1 MFGPKTDPRSP
12 PSPYMLNHN
21 GRSPYVKYRLA
32 VNIYLFIKYFFLKCG
47 LSISTTLRIYIT
59 RLCNVKNNLKRMKYN
74 LHTNVGQYSLYQE
87 NSTVV

>member
-32 VNIYLFIKYFFLKCG
+32 VNIYLFIKYFFSKMWT
-47 LSISTTLRIYIT
+47 IDQYNT
-59 RLCNVKNNLKRMKYN
+59 KN
-74 LHTNVGQYSLYQE
+74 LHYQ
-87 NSTVV
+87 TV